1 MIIEKIVLDY
11 LTSLKFKE
19 LVMPGSRYLVVPEDK
34 ILLVP
39 DGQVLDVP
47 CYTERPEEEPDRM
60 YIVIEKTGS
69 SETNH
74 ITDATMAIQS
84 YGLSLY
90 EAAVLND
97 KVKEAMRD
105 IVKLPSVSS
114 CELNSDYNFTYTA
127 MKAYRYQAVFV
138 ITYYDEEEN

>member
-1 MIIEKIVLDY
+1 MIIEQIIFDY

-19 LVMPGSRYLVVPEDK
+19 LVMPQGKYLVMPEDK
-34 ILLVP
+34 ILTVP
-39 DGQVLDVP
+39 AGQVLDVP
-47 CYTERPEEEPDRM
+47 CYTERPETDPDRM
-60 YIVIEKTGS
+60 YIIIEKTGS
-69 SETNH
+69 AEVNH
-74 ITDATMAIQS
+74 ITEATIAIQS

-97 KVKEAMRD
+97 KVKEVMRD
-105 IVKLPSVSS
+105 IVKLPNVSS

>member
-47 CYTERPEEEPDRM
+47 CYTERPEEEPD
-60 YIVIEKTGS
+60 S
-69 SETNH
+69 
-74 ITDATMAIQS
+74 
-84 YGLSLY
+84 LSLY